1 MRDVPVVMSLV
12 AAAACVL
19 TACHSGVS
27 DHAPLSPGGVRSG
40 IAGTPV
46 SGRTSGQASSP
57 AGANLRPPVAPIPA
71 VQLGRFTLDVPGA
84 GTVTYRLL
92 EPVCGA
98 RADVARLSG
107 GGDIRLAGST
117 LTVAI
122 PGLARRVV
130 AVRVTH
136 RNTHTRAGGVAGDGS
151 AVSVMFP
158 C

>member
-1 MRDVPVVMSLV
+1 MRDVPVLMSLV
-12 AAAACVL
+12 GAACVL
-19 TACHSGVS
+19 TACHSAVS
-27 DHAPLSPGGVRSG
+27 EHATLSPGGVRSG
-40 IAGTPV
+40 SAGTSV
-46 SGRTSGQASSP
+46 SGGASGQASSP
-57 AGANLRPPVAPIPA
+57 AGADLRPPVAPVPA

-84 GTVTYRLL
+84 GTVTYRLI

-98 RADVARLSG
+98 RADAARLSG

-122 PGLARRVV
+122 PGLARRAV

>member
-1 MRDVPVVMSLV
+1 MRTVPVLLSLGG
-12 AAAACVL
+12 AACVVA
-19 TACHSGVS
+19 ACQSGVS
-27 DHAPLSPGGVRSG
+27 EQAAHSPGGVSSG
-40 IAGTPV
+40 KAGTPV
-46 SGRTSGQASSP
+46 SGGTSGQASSP
-57 AGANLRPPVAPIPA
+57 VAADLRPPVAPVPA

-122 PGLARRVV
+122 PGLTRRAV

-151 AVSVMFP
+151 AVAVMFP